1 MQELRHPLT
10 EGVYGLDPETGLV
23 RVEEHGRVG
32 LFDFTASGGRETS
45 SIPIRR
51 CVTGSADQVL
61 TAPMTGPSSPS
72 KTTPRIGDQRR

>member
-10 EGVYGLDPETGLV
+10 EGLYGLDPETGLV

-32 LFDFTASGGRETS
+32 LFDFHGEWRSGDKFHPDPEMCNWIGG
-45 SIPIRR
+45 P
-51 CVTGSADQVL
+51 GA

-72 KTTPRIGDQRR
+72 KTTPRIGDERR